1 MYEKMYKR
9 EWGNFA
15 MYGDLYMG
23 GGMTGTSDKIRKN
36 VKKIAK
42 KH

>member
-9 EWGNFA
+9 KVRKFV

-42 KH
+42 NH